1 MIFNI
6 KLEEGDTMGSSMYF
20 MRKHI
25 PERTLAEAVN
35 EFVEMITPL
44 GIHIDY
50 ENEGELYLWKRSR
63 PSGIRVYIDAAEP
76 VSFPEPLG
84 MHYRDVFFDAVYQF
98 EHDEDY
104 NTDILLL
111 IAAAYWEKHPDAF
124 LTGEAGVSWL
134 YDKEDIDAVFAKPF
148 DKDWLR
154 TKSHI
159 TLSYSDLFGK

>member
-1 MIFNI
+1 
-6 KLEEGDTMGSSMYF
+6 MGSSMYF

-35 EFVEMITPL
+35 GFVEMITPL

-63 PSGIRVYIDAAEP
+63 SSGIRVYIDAAEP

-84 MHYRDVFFDAVYQF
+84 IYYRDVFFDAVYQF

-111 IAAAYWEKHPDAF
+111 IAAAYWEKHPDAL

-134 YDKEDIDAVFAKPF
+134 YDKEDIDAVLAKPF
-148 DKDWLR
+148 DKNWLR